1 MNPGSNYAVGISIE
15 FQTATEPIAEDLNND
30 GDTDDTGENYYKSG
44 NFNYGE
50 TYYYKIALV
59 YDGYQEGPLQF
70 ASMPKLQDD
79 TNQRNFLNAQL
90 TLVLSN
96 PPKRVSHLTI
106 YRRNNL
112 DEFYRLVTEVPLEG
126 PWSHN
131 SVDNTYSKIVEDTGV
146 LGPTYEAVT
155 GMPETLEHTNLNYNI
170 SCNALGHLI
179 VGDCYH
185 PEIKQSQNFI
195 FKSQPQ
201 AYSNFNWSKDY
212 CVLPN
217 KPTALKWFAGKLYAF
232 DLHNMWRIN
241 LDTMVIEDYFEGIG
255 CIGPESITVT
265 DIGMFFCDYQ
275 GMYWH
280 NGQKAENV
288 SRDVLQNSAASD
300 LEAINPGTSYK
311 YPWSAWQ
318 TINHK
323 INPHL
328 LYDPKDQSVYFCF
341 INQKAGESDING
353 AWKLSITR
361 KRWDF
366 ILLDSFKSVLTG
378 NRNDIYLGGDLSLIK
393 IGANEFS
400 RKDTKWVS
408 KSFNMG
414 SLSEEKVLNSI
425 KIQFNTSGDATAFN
439 SNPANFQIY
448 LDNVKKVNPTNLST
462 SVNGSTLKYT
472 LKGNKKFKKL
482 RFEFIK
488 LSQEVDSVSII
499 YRSKS
504 IK

>member
-1 MNPGSNYAVGISIE
+1 
-15 FQTATEPIAEDLNND
+15 
-30 GDTDDTGENYYKSG
+30 
-44 NFNYGE
+44 
-50 TYYYKIALV
+50 
-59 YDGYQEGPLQF
+59 
-70 ASMPKLQDD
+70 
-79 TNQRNFLNAQL
+79 
-90 TLVLSN
+90 
-96 PPKRVSHLTI
+96 
-106 YRRNNL
+106 
-112 DEFYRLVTEVPLEG
+112 
-126 PWSHN
+126 
-131 SVDNTYSKIVEDTGV
+131 
-146 LGPTYEAVT
+146 
-155 GMPETLEHTNLNYNI
+155 
-170 SCNALGHLI
+170 
-179 VGDCYH
+179 
-185 PEIKQSQNFI
+185 
-195 FKSQPQ
+195 
-201 AYSNFNWSKDY
+201 
-212 CVLPN
+212 
-217 KPTALKWFAGKLYAF
+217 
-232 DLHNMWRIN
+232 
-241 LDTMVIEDYFEGIG
+241 
-255 CIGPESITVT
+255 
-265 DIGMFFCDYQ
+265 
-275 GMYWH
+275 MYWH